1 MRMRVLLFFVVALVA
16 VSTDASAFSSSAPQG
31 GWSNLTSERLQQ
43 LPSSVRTAIVTAQKV
58 CGEESISVRS
68 GFIRYLKDV
77 NGDEFVAL
85 HFDRFH
91 CANRSALCISTGCL
105 HQIFVARSG
114 LAHREVW
121 RDHVQEVDM
130 TNETGRMSAN
140 VECSREGGHCA
151 TMLRWNG
158 KQLVR

>member
-1 MRMRVLLFFVVALVA
+1 MSVRVLHFVVALVA
-16 VSTDASAFSSSAPQG
+16 ASTDANAFSSSAPQG

-43 LPSSVRTAIVTAQKV
+43 LPSNVRAAVLNAQKI

-68 GFIRYLKDV
+68 GFMRYLKDV
-77 NGDEFVAL
+77 SGDEFVAL

-91 CANRSALCISTGCL
+91 CANRSALCTSTGCL
-105 HQIFVARSG
+105 HQIFVARNG

-140 VECSREGGHCA
+140 VECSREGGRCA